1 MNTKDVCK
9 KLDITVK
16 SLRIYEQYGIV
27 IPKREENNYRNYS
40 YDDLF
45 KLKTAIERIRFFFER
60 HRKTYR

>member
-27 IPKREENNYRNYS
+27 IPKE
-40 YDDLF
+40 
-45 KLKTAIERIRFFFER
+45 KKIIIEIIAMMI
-60 HRKTYR
+60 YLN

>member
-40 YDDLF
+40 NDDSF
-45 KLKTAIERIRFFFER
+45 KIKLLCC
-60 HRKTYR
+60 